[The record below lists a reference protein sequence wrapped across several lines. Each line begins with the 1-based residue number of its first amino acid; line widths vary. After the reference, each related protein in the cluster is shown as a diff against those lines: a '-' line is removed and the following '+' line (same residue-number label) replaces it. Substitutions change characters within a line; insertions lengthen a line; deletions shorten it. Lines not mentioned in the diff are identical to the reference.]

1 MKRIILESNSQVNTD
16 GETKFEIIFNF
27 KNFVYKISKKTVY
40 DDIDEKYYH
49 YFNLV
54 RHNLNNI
61 KTTLIN
67 GKKFSVREYS
77 FVPNV
82 SDEEIEYLYNLI
94 MDENSSDD
102 GIMLY
107 LELLLGG
114 E

>member
-1 MKRIILESNSQVNTD
+1 MKRIILKSNSQVNPD

-27 KNFVYKISKKTVY
+27 NDFVYKISKKTVY

-54 RHNLNNI
+54 RHNLNNM

-67 GKKFSVREYS
+67 GKKFSMREYS

>member
-1 MKRIILESNSQVNTD
+1 MKRIILKSNSQVNPD

-54 RHNLNNI
+54 RHNLNNM
-61 KTTLIN
+61 KTILIN
-67 GKKFSVREYS
+67 DKKFSMREYS